1 MRTSPRDNGGAP
13 ARHGVVQVSSY
24 DRAKSALDT
33 ATQVASLA
41 SGIYNHGCRRVETST
56 SGDNEMRGSQI
67 VRAARHYGSRAYD
80 YARVAGGQ
88 LNNIVE
94 TSAHVYGGLVQRC

>member
-1 MRTSPRDNGGAP
+1 MR
-13 ARHGVVQVSSY
+13 V
-24 DRAKSALDT
+24 
-33 ATQVASLA
+33 
-41 SGIYNHGCRRVETST
+41 
-56 SGDNEMRGSQI
+56 SQI

-94 TSAHVYGGLVQRC
+94 TSAHVYGGLVQPLLKHHGVDTGAADHALSDLYSHYNAARTSANYFDSLIKT